1 MVLIGGNT
9 FVLAVSISR
18 PVFPEFPF
26 SHSRFYS
33 TSVNTEL
40 AATTAQFETQWTLA
54 LHAMTIYAKSF
65 ETSLSRQTKLFLS
78 CVGLPQSFVF
88 FVVWMAINVLFTLI
102 SHLWSRAPSLFLTVL
117 RSCFLI
123 SYVLICA
130 GIIFYPSLNI
140 LYLPSAR
147 RSTNHISYAG
157 KRAYIR
163 KPTGRGRYTERER

>member
-78 CVGLPQSFVF
+78 CVGLPHSFVF
-88 FVVWMAINVLFTLI
+88 FFLWMVINVLFTLFP
-102 SHLWSRAPSLFLTVL
+102 HFWSRAPSLFLTVL

-163 KPTGRGRYTERER
+163 KPTVRGRYTERER